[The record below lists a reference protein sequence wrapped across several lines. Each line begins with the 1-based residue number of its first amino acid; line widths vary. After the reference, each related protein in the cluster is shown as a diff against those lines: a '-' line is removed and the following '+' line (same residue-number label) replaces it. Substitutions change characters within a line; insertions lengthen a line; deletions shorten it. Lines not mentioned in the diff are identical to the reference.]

1 MAEIQVRSL
10 DDDAPKVV
18 IKSDKQEE
26 TPQEP
31 IQEQAEAQSE
41 EQPQSEEV
49 NEVSSEE
56 TQEAPEVQEQVE
68 TPTLQIDDESALNYL
83 KEKYKFEGD
92 SLDVLLNNG
101 EEKQQIEL
109 TSDVQAFLDY
119 QKETGRGLN
128 DFLELNKDFDSM
140 DDMSLMR
147 AYLKETKPHYDD
159 DDISY
164 HIQKKFVAQDDDAE
178 DYRREKALDYKD
190 ELYKARQFFNTQKE
204 KYHKPLESSDLNVPQ
219 QYKDALNFYSEY
231 QTNQEKQDRLASER
245 NKVFLEKT
253 DSLFNQIEGF
263 EFDMGDNRTQTFKIN
278 DKEAAKKQT
287 TDITDFVS
295 GFLDSEG
302 FVKDTVGYH
311 KAMYAASNPDLLA
324 RHFYELGRA
333 DAVDG
338 LVKETKNIDMTV
350 QQNPA
355 KGDGTGPKF
364 RAIDADSGTGLKIKK
379 RN

>member
-10 DDDAPKVV
+10 DDDAPEVV

-49 NEVSSEE
+49 NEVSIEE

-190 ELYKARQFFNTQKE
+190 ELYKLDNSSIRKRKNIISHLSQVILMFLSSIRMRLTFIVNI
-204 KYHKPLESSDLNVPQ
+204 KPIRKS
-219 QYKDALNFYSEY
+219 
-231 QTNQEKQDRLASER
+231 
-245 NKVFLEKT
+245 
-253 DSLFNQIEGF
+253 
-263 EFDMGDNRTQTFKIN
+263 KI
-278 DKEAAKKQT
+278 AW
-287 TDITDFVS
+287 
-295 GFLDSEG
+295 
-302 FVKDTVGYH
+302 
-311 KAMYAASNPDLLA
+311 
-324 RHFYELGRA
+324 
-333 DAVDG
+333 
-338 LVKETKNIDMTV
+338 LVKGTK
-350 QQNPA
+350 
-355 KGDGTGPKF
+355 F
-364 RAIDADSGTGLKIKK
+364 S
-379 RN
+379 

>member
-10 DDDAPKVV
+10 DDDAPEVV
-18 IKSDKQEE
+18 IKSEKQEE
-26 TPQEP
+26 APQETA
-31 IQEQAEAQSE
+31 QEQVEAQTE
-41 EQPQSEEV
+41 ET
-49 NEVSSEE
+49 NEVTSEE

-83 KEKYKFEGD
+83 KEKYKFEGE
-92 SLDVLLNNG
+92 SLDALLNNG

-164 HIQKKFVAQDDDAE
+164 HIQKKFVSQEDDGD
-178 DYRREKALDYKD
+178 DYRKEKALDYKD
-190 ELYKARQFFNTQKE
+190 ELYKARQFFNSQKE
-204 KYHKPLESSDLNVPQ
+204 KYHKPLESSELNVPQ
-219 QYKDALNFYSEY
+219 QYKEAFNFYSEY
-231 QTNQEKQDRLASER
+231 QANQEKQDRLTSER
-245 NKVFLEKT
+245 NKFFLDKT
-253 DSLFNQIEGF
+253 DTLFNQIEGF
-263 EFDMGDNRTQTFKIN
+263 EFDLGETKQTYKIN
-278 DKEAAKKQT
+278 DKESVKNQT
-287 TDITDFVS
+287 TDITKFLERFV
-295 GFLDSEG
+295 DNEG
-302 FVKDTVGYH
+302 FVQDTVGYH
-311 KAMYAASNPDLLA
+311 RAMFAANNADA
-324 RHFYELGRA
+324 IAKHFYELGRA
-333 DAVDG
+333 EAVDG

-350 QQNPA
+350 QPNA
-355 KGDGTGPKF
+355 SKGDGPGPKF
-364 RAIDADSGTGLKIKK
+364 RALDVDSGSGLKIRK